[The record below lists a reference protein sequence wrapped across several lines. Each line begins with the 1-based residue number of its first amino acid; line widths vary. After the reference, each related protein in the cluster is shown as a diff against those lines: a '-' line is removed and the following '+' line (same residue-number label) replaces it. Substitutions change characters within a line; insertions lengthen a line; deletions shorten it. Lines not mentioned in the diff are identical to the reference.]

1 MLGAG
6 LVAVVILFVL
16 PPLFLM
22 TGAVVSAVMGWA
34 LRARAEEDHVGSELI
49 DLNY

>member
-1 MLGAG
+1 MLGAAII
-6 LVAVVILFVL
+6 VVVILFVL

-22 TGAVVSAVMGWA
+22 TGAVVSAIMGWA
-34 LRARAEEDHVGSELI
+34 LRARAEDDHRGSELI

>member
-1 MLGAG
+1 MLGAAIVVG
-6 LVAVVILFVL
+6 VILFVL

-22 TGAVVSAVMGWA
+22 TGAVVSAIMGWA
-34 LRARAEEDHVGSELI
+34 LRANAEDDHAGSELV

>member
-1 MLGAG
+1 MLGAAII
-6 LVAVVILFVL
+6 VFVILFVL

-22 TGAVVSAVMGWA
+22 TGAVVSAIMGGV
-34 LRARAEEDHVGSELI
+34 LRARAEDDHAGSELI